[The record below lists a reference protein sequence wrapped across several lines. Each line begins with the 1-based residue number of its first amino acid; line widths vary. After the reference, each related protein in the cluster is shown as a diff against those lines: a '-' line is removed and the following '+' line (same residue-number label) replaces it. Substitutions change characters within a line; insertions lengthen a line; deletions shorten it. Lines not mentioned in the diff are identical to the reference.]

1 MEYWLWLT
9 QLKGVG
15 PVLQKRLLA
24 YFKSPRGVYDAC
36 EDALKMVGG
45 VGPDLALAI
54 TKSRCLEG
62 AKQVLDA
69 CDRTAIDLITW
80 DDPRY
85 PQTAKSHGQA
95 PILLYLKGQLKPLDQ
110 AIGIVGARRCSDYG
124 KMMTLEI
131 ATYLAQ
137 QKCQIIS
144 GLAKGIDGYAH
155 IACLKQGAYPL
166 AFVGHGLNHLY
177 PKEHRALF
185 AAVAEKGGLLSQFP
199 PDTPAHGRNFP
210 KRNAL
215 IAYFSQKL
223 LVVEAGKNSGA
234 LITADLFKTLDRPLY
249 ALPHDLSRPTGVGCN
264 GLIAGGARILIHP
277 SQLLFK
283 KEEGPSKSVAAAPLQ
298 AATGIEKDIYNLL
311 AHGPKS
317 AEEIERS
324 MGIVMTDLLEIL
336 LTMEMDGIILV
347 KEGGS
352 YGQLMSNRLHLFHA
366 KNE

>member
-1 MEYWLWLT
+1 MRDEMKYWLWLT

-15 PVLQKRLLA
+15 PVLQKKLLA
-24 YFKSPRGVYDAC
+24 YFKSPQGVYDAC
-36 EDALKMVGG
+36 LDALKMVDGI
-45 VGPDLALAI
+45 GPDLALTI
-54 TKSRCLEG
+54 TKSRCLD
-62 AKQVLDA
+62 QVRQIIDV
-69 CDRTAIDLITW
+69 CDRNAISLITW
-80 DDPRY
+80 DDPLY

-131 ATYLAQ
+131 ATYLAK

-185 AAVAEKGGLLSQFP
+185 AAVAEKGGILSQFP
-199 PDTPAHGRNFP
+199 PDTPPYARNFP

-223 LVVEAGKNSGA
+223 MVVEAGKNSGA
-234 LITADLFKTLDRPLY
+234 LITAEIFKTLDRPLY
-249 ALPHDLSRPTGVGCN
+249 ALPHDLHRSTGEGCN
-264 GLIAGGARILIHP
+264 GLIAAGARILMDP

-283 KEEGPSKSVAAAPLQ
+283 KEESPSKNVAAAPLQ
-298 AATGIEKDIYNLL
+298 TSTALEKDIYNLL
-311 AHGPKS
+311 ADGPKS
-317 AEEIERS
+317 AEEIEKR

-336 LTMEMDGIILV
+336 LTMEMDGIIFV

-352 YGQLMSNRLHLFHA
+352 YGQV
-366 KNE
+366 